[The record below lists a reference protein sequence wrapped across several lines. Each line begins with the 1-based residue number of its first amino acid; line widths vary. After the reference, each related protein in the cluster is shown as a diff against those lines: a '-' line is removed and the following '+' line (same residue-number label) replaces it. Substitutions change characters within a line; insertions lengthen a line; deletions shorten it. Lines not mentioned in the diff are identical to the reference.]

1 MKITVMRTYSS
12 TKDRVR
18 KIPNAVFA
26 QFLFCI
32 NDYSEKFAENIC
44 FFLGTNI
51 DLNLPEKCHMD
62 TKPRTSLS
70 DDCSTATSSGAQFD
84 TDEVTSQL
92 LKVRLLC
99 RDLHCIEILEQAGLV
114 RQF

>member
-1 MKITVMRTYSS
+1 MRNLPPLCSALMTIQKS
-12 TKDRVR
+12 
-18 KIPNAVFA
+18 
-26 QFLFCI
+26 LL
-32 NDYSEKFAENIC
+32 ENIC

-99 RDLHCIEILEQAGLV
+99 RYLHCIEILEQAGLV

>member
-1 MKITVMRTYSS
+1 MIIQKSLLEKYSS
-12 TKDRVR
+12 
-18 KIPNAVFA
+18 
-26 QFLFCI
+26 
-32 NDYSEKFAENIC
+32 
-44 FFLGTNI
+44 FLGTNI

-92 LKVRLLC
+92 LKVRLFYH
-99 RDLHCIEILEQAGLV
+99 DPHCIEIMELSVSCTVLKNDSI
-114 RQF
+114 